1 MIYDIAAALRLVAD
15 GDDALARY
23 LAKELDPYVPIDDV
37 DDREP
42 VADIRIAERGRLETS
57 LVDVQN
63 PAGDGRITGWDG
75 RELTLVIAS
84 RTCTV
89 PALATSGVLE
99 FRYEQGFPLARVFGR
114 IVRPAIQLAAGR
126 NGAIATHASG
136 VTYDG
141 RGLIV
146 GGWSESGKT
155 ETALALM
162 ELGAQFVSDKWTI
175 VRPDGTIACFPISVG
190 VRRWVLQ
197 YLPTLRRNLPSAAK
211 SQLRVA
217 GAAATLSRPF
227 RRLRPSTHIG
237 QLTIGALDRSVALVE
252 RAALHP
258 SDLSAAYG
266 QKPPTDT
273 PPLGAVVMLTTVPDG
288 KISATTA
295 DPGWAARRLAR
306 AASYERRAFF
316 ELNRRARYADPALDG
331 WLDQEIE
338 EAEATK
344 LAETFAGVPLIEAR
358 APFPTDPRRVAEAI
372 LARIEE

>member
-1 MIYDIAAALRLVAD
+1 M
-15 GDDALARY
+15 AR
-23 LAKELDPYVPIDDV
+23 
-37 DDREP
+37 
-42 VADIRIAERGRLETS
+42 S
-57 LVDVQN
+57 H
-63 PAGDGRITGWDG
+63 
-75 RELTLVIAS
+75 AS
-84 RTCTV
+84 RS
-89 PALATSGVLE
+89 PSG
-99 FRYEQGFPLARVFGR
+99 
-114 IVRPAIQLAAGR
+114 
-126 NGAIATHASG
+126 S
-136 VTYDG
+136 
-141 RGLIV
+141 
-146 GGWSESGKT
+146 
-155 ETALALM
+155 
-162 ELGAQFVSDKWTI
+162 VS
-175 VRPDGTIACFPISVG
+175 
-190 VRRWVLQ
+190 WVLQ

-211 SQLRVA
+211 SQLRAA